1 MSERHTQNHTLLNRT
16 NLLNQPFAVSK
27 KNKNTRTS
35 SATTSEAGEFHSVSS
50 PLVSARLRSTP
61 PTSKL
66 TLFSTQ
72 IRFVAVSVDLPSPIK
87 LLTAPGLH
95 RAVPRLSQN
104 FVDVGNADKL
114 SLLVSSVMD
123 SLRADQRKKINVDVE
138 AKKVS
143 GLYSYTHMHMHMYLT
158 LTQPYFPR

>member
-1 MSERHTQNHTLLNRT
+1 M
-16 NLLNQPFAVSK
+16 
-27 KNKNTRTS
+27 
-35 SATTSEAGEFHSVSS
+35 
-50 PLVSARLRSTP
+50 
-61 PTSKL
+61 
-66 TLFSTQ
+66 
-72 IRFVAVSVDLPSPIK
+72 
-87 LLTAPGLH
+87 
-95 RAVPRLSQN
+95 
-104 FVDVGNADKL
+104 DVGNADKL